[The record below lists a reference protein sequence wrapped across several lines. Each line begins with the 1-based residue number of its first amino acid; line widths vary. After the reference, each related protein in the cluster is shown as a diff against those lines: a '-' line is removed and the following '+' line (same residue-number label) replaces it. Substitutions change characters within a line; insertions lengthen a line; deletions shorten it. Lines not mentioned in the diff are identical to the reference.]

1 MSAYEERVIELEEL
15 GCTTSDA
22 QSVADCEVL
31 DGKLAAV
38 EDRGG
43 RVIRDRLNR
52 QTKTRVQVLDNR
64 NASEEYQAADGRFE
78 TLCRCHGSAIG
89 FETKAAAVRFASS
102 PADWCEPCNRILKE
116 KIAHESF
123 MAHVREVQRLEANA
137 ARTGAR

>member
-1 MSAYEERVIELEEL
+1 MSTYEERVIELEEL

-31 DGKLAAV
+31 DGKLSAV
-38 EDRGG
+38 RNGL
-43 RVIRDRLNR
+43 VIRERLNR
-52 QTKTRVQVLDNR
+52 QTRTRVQVLDNR
-64 NASEEYQAADGRFE
+64 DASEEYQAADGRFE
-78 TLCRCHGSAIG
+78 TLCRCHGSVMG

-123 MAHVREVQRLEANA
+123 MAHFREVQRLEANA